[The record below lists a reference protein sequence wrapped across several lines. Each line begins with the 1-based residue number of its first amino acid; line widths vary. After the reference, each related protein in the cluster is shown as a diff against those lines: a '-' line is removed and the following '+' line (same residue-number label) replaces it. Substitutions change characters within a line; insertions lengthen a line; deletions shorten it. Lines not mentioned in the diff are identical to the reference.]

1 MNQCCSRHWGYGSEP
16 NGPNLPSWSCLSNGG
31 RQTRKEEKKVNME
44 CWKLINAKGEKIK
57 QERVVENVV
66 EEGINTSYTVAREG
80 LTEEVLLSE
89 VLKQ

>member
-1 MNQCCSRHWGYGSEP
+1 
-16 NGPNLPSWSCLSNGG
+16 
-31 RQTRKEEKKVNME
+31 ME